1 MSARMIRM
9 GQQDEHEPVYLID
22 LIHLISDVSL
32 SLYALHAMTRTLT
45 HQFK

>member
-9 GQQDEHEPVYLID
+9 GQQDGHGPVYFID
-22 LIHLISDVSL
+22 LIHLISNVSL
-32 SLYALHAMTRTLT
+32 SLYALHAMTCTLT